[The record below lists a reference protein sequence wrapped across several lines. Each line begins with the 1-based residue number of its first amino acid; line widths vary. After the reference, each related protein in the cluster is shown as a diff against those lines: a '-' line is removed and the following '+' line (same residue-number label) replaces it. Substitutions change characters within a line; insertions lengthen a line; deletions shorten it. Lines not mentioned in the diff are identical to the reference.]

1 MFCCC
6 FGFLNAHINYY
17 SLHHLTSA
25 SSAFY
30 FEIDKNINYNLQISL
45 QIKPSSMHT
54 KSKIENNQQE
64 LKQIEIQKLDANKN
78 SSKISSLCSLYIYK
92 SHIKIVAHP
101 YLWFATKICSPKTL
115 QLQWTCYQDL
125 VTHSH
130 NNGVCLAIWQWL
142 AQMKKITM

>member
-25 SSAFY
+25 SSAYY

-54 KSKIENNQQE
+54 KSKIENKQQE
-64 LKQIEIQKLDANKN
+64 LKQIEIQKTWRKQKLKQN
-78 SSKISSLCSLYIYK
+78 I
-92 SHIKIVAHP
+92 
-101 YLWFATKICSPKTL
+101 
-115 QLQWTCYQDL
+115 QL
-125 VTHSH
+125 V
-130 NNGVCLAIWQWL
+130 
-142 AQMKKITM
+142 